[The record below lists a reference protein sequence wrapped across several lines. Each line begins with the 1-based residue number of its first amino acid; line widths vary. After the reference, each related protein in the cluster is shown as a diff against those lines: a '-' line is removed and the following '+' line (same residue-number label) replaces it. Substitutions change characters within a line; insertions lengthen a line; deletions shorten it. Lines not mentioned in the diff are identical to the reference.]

1 MTHHAR
7 ERLAERAPGIAPS
20 AALKQI
26 EAAIADGKA
35 YGTAQT
41 VSGERVYEVRL
52 STGQIVFPLVAIDG
66 PAVKTVLVEGMS
78 LTTPGGIITLERRGL
93 GTGVHQMDEDVY
105 HADPAPRPSLSS
117 TIAKILLAQSP
128 LHAWT
133 ASPRLNPEWKPKDS
147 TTFDVGRAAHRE
159 TLGAGKPYVAIP
171 DELLSA
177 NGSISTKAA
186 KEFVAEVRER
196 GETPLKS
203 DQVAQIEAMAAKIR
217 AKLVENQIDLDP
229 AHSEVVALAK
239 IEGAHCRAMIDNA
252 PADPRAP
259 LYDFKTTMDAS
270 PEAAMRSI
278 MNYGYDVQAA
288 HYLDTWKAATGEDR
302 LFRFIF
308 QEKEAP
314 YEVAV
319 IEVGPDSLAM
329 GRKKIRRAREM
340 WVNCTEADNWPGYPA
355 GVHRIELPEFFH
367 SKWLERESVE
377 ADFKSRTG
385 VDILDASRQWQS
397 PENYRHAGE

>member
-7 ERLAERAPGIAPS
+7 DRLAERAPGIAPS
-20 AALKQI
+20 AALQQI
-26 EAAIADGKA
+26 EAAIESGKA
-35 YGTAQT
+35 YGVAQT

-52 STGQIVFPLVAIDG
+52 STGQVVFPLIARDG
-66 PAVKTVLVEGMS
+66 AAVKTVLTEGMS
-78 LTTPGGIITLERRGL
+78 LTTPGGVVTLERRGL
-93 GTGVHQMDEDVY
+93 TVGVHQIEGDAY

-117 TIAKILLAQSP
+117 TIAKILLSQSP

-133 ASPRLNPEWKPKDS
+133 ASPRLNPDWEPKDS
-147 TTFDVGRAAHRE
+147 KTFDIGRAAHRAV
-159 TLGAGKPYVAIP
+159 LGAGADFIAIP
-171 DELLSA
+171 DDLLAS
-177 NGSISTKAA
+177 NGAASTKAA
-186 KEFVAEVRER
+186 KEFIADARAN
-196 GETPLKS
+196 GLTPLKS
-203 DQVAQIEAMAAKIR
+203 AEVAQIEAMRAKIA
-217 AKLVENQIDLDP
+217 AKLVSLQIDLDP

-239 IEGAHCRAMIDNA
+239 IEGVHCRAMIDNA
-252 PADPRAP
+252 PADPRTP
-259 LYDFKTTMDAS
+259 LYDFKTTTDAS
-270 PEAAMRSI
+270 PEAAMRAI

-329 GRKKIRRAREM
+329 ARKKIARAREM
-340 WVNCTEADNWPGYPA
+340 WGNCLAADDWPGYPA

-367 SKWLERESVE
+367 NKWLERESVE

-385 VDILDASRQWQS
+385 MDVLDASRQWQS
-397 PENYRHAGE
+397 PESFAAE